1 MNNERIFMKSKKLS
15 KENMQSF
22 KKNLLVTFV
31 LASCATASQAQW
43 AVTNINDVIYF
54 SPTGVFTQVI
64 GRLIGAAKGSV
75 DQVAALQQME
85 MKQQPLLIQD
95 ADRRNRM
102 AIGQADIAKR
112 DFEAMPTI
120 RQCVEMTQRG
130 VYSAP
135 TIVNYG
141 SSYSGGGA
149 NMAGQAVRARTIT
162 TTGAAQNAILQSKP
176 AIGTCSGPDDMSPGC
191 SGAPPGQFAG
201 ADVKPKSLFANMD
214 ANGRINGMEI
224 KNFSL
229 DAKGVDAATKYINDA
244 TLFDAPK
251 YLSPAQAA
259 KNPSYAAM
267 YQAMMS
273 KLNAAQDAMFD
284 VMKMRVGAPLAANSM
299 AAKLWND
306 SKPIYN
312 SLFPG
317 LVHPTNPSL
326 YELLNYNVYKDYMG
340 QLAETD
346 KMEDLIRENNKRVAL
361 SNFIAWRQTALLEKN
376 NILLGHMLAQM
387 TTPVKKEVVDNEHNK
402 TSQLR

>member
-1 MNNERIFMKSKKLS
+1 MKNNLK
-15 KENMQSF
+15 F
-22 KKNLLVTFV
+22 KV
-31 LASCATASQAQW
+31 LAGSIFISFTPFSQAQW
-43 AVTNINDVIYF
+43 AVTNVNDAIYF
-54 SPTGVFTQVI
+54 SPTGIFTQVI
-64 GRLIGAAKGSV
+64 GKLAGAVKGSV
-75 DQVAALQQME
+75 DQVALMEQASMQQDRILV
-85 MKQQPLLIQD
+85 KD
-95 ADRRNRM
+95 ADQRSRM
-102 AIGQADIAKR
+102 ALGQADIARR

-120 RQCVEMTQRG
+120 RQCVEMTQKG
-130 VYSAP
+130 VYAAP
-135 TIVNYG
+135 TVMNYSG
-141 SSYSGGGA
+141 NYSGGGS
-149 NMAGQAVRARTIT
+149 NIAGQSVRANNIT
-162 TTGAAQNAILQSKP
+162 TTAAAQNAILQSKP
-176 AIGTCSGPDDMSPGC
+176 AIGTCTGPGDMSPGC
-191 SGAPPGQFAG
+191 AGAPSGQFAG

-214 ANGRINGMEI
+214 SNGRANGMEI

-229 DAKGVDAATKYINDA
+229 DPKGVDAATKYINDA

-259 KNPSYAAM
+259 KNPSYVAM

-284 VMKMRVGAPLAANSM
+284 VMKMRVGAPLASNSM

-340 QLAETD
+340 TLPESSNQIELSRET
-346 KMEDLIRENNKRVAL
+346 NKRLAL
-361 SNFIAWRQTALLEKN
+361 NNFIAWRQSILMEKN
-376 NILLGHMLAQM
+376 NILLAHMLAQM